1 MITTSIKLSIEV
13 ENGDETEKDEFLKT
27 ISYLY
32 HYEFVK
38 ENSGYGNKRYLQYL
52 LTPAVHHSCGR
63 KRKLSPEEE
72 EEVRKDHFD
81 HARCSSQLREKKK
94 TLPRRRGRGKKRSF

>member
-13 ENGDETEKDEFLKT
+13 ENGDETEKDEFLNT
-27 ISYLY
+27 ISHLY

-38 ENSGYGNKRYLQYL
+38 ENSGYGSKRYLQYM
-52 LTPAVHHSCGR
+52 LTPAVHHNCGR

-81 HARCSSQLREKKK
+81 LGLTIAELVSFYGVSKATVCRIL
-94 TLPRRRGRGKKRSF
+94 KR

>member
-27 ISYLY
+27 ISHLY

-81 HARCSSQLREKKK
+81 LGMTIAELVSFYGVSKATVCRIL
-94 TLPRRRGRGKKRSF
+94 KR

>member
-1 MITTSIKLSIEV
+1 MIKTSIKLSIEV
-13 ENGDETEKDEFLKT
+13 ENGDETEKDEFLNT
-27 ISYLY
+27 ISHLY

-72 EEVRKDHFD
+72 SEVRSMHFETGFTISELVSIFGVSKSTIC
-81 HARCSSQLREKKK
+81 RTFSR
-94 TLPRRRGRGKKRSF
+94 

>member
-13 ENGDETEKDEFLKT
+13 ENGDETEKDEFLNT
-27 ISYLY
+27 ISHLY

-52 LTPAVHHSCGR
+52 LTPAVNHNCGR

-72 EEVRKDHFD
+72 EEVRIKHFD
-81 HARCSSQLREKKK
+81 EGWTISELVSLFGVSKATITRIF
-94 TLPRRRGRGKKRSF
+94 KR

>member
-13 ENGDETEKDEFLKT
+13 ENGDETEKDEFLKK
-27 ISYLY
+27 ISGLY

-38 ENSGYGNKRYLQYL
+38 ESGNYGSKVYFQYI
-52 LTPAVHHSCGR
+52 LTPVIQHNCGR

-72 EEVRKDHFD
+72 EEVRNMHFESGFTISELVSIFGVSKSTIC
-81 HARCSSQLREKKK
+81 RTFSR
-94 TLPRRRGRGKKRSF
+94 

>member
-1 MITTSIKLSIEV
+1 MIKTSIKLSIEV

-27 ISYLY
+27 ISYMY

-38 ENSGYGNKRYLQYL
+38 ESSSYGNKVYFQYL
-52 LTPAVHHSCGR
+52 LSPVIHHNIGR

-72 EEVRKDHFD
+72 SEVRSMHFETGFTISELVSIFGVSKSTIC
-81 HARCSSQLREKKK
+81 RTFSR
-94 TLPRRRGRGKKRSF
+94 

>member
-72 EEVRKDHFD
+72 GEVR
-81 HARCSSQLREKKK
+81 REHYELGWTIAELDSLYGVSKA
-94 TLPRRRGRGKKRSF
+94 TICRILKR

>member
-32 HYEFVK
+32 DYEFVK

-52 LTPAVHHSCGR
+52 LTPAVHHNCGR

-81 HARCSSQLREKKK
+81 LGLTISELVSFYGVSKATVCRIL
-94 TLPRRRGRGKKRSF
+94 KR

>member
-1 MITTSIKLSIEV
+1 MIITSIKLSIEV

-27 ISYLY
+27 ISHLY

-52 LTPAVHHSCGR
+52 LTPAVHNNCGR

-81 HARCSSQLREKKK
+81 LGLTIAELVSFYGVSKATVCRIL
-94 TLPRRRGRGKKRSF
+94 KR

>member
-52 LTPAVHHSCGR
+52 LTPAVLPFSFTRHLFLCN
-63 KRKLSPEEE
+63 
-72 EEVRKDHFD
+72 
-81 HARCSSQLREKKK
+81 K
-94 TLPRRRGRGKKRSF
+94 TLLPHRV